1 MQPQLTVIH
10 SYPGIASCASFFL
23 NPGDPGLGSVF
34 QIGWAFAIGIAF
46 AIMYVELYY
55 QDTIYHIVSIADTQ

>member
-1 MQPQLTVIH
+1 MQHQLTVPH

-23 NPGDPGLGSVF
+23 NPGDPGFGSVF

-55 QDTIYHIVSIADTQ
+55 QDMICHLVSVADTH